1 MLLLL
6 LLLLSFPLYV
16 ADFLV
21 YLLVCLQMC
30 YFYYNPFSNAAEE
43 TDEVQ
48 PNMYRF
54 QFGLDYVKV

>member
-1 MLLLL
+1 MLLLPPP
-6 LLLLSFPLYV
+6 LLSSL

-21 YLLVCLQMC
+21 YLLVCLQMR